1 MELRPPQAGAPAR
14 SDGLAR
20 RAFEL
25 TGIALGAAAGLFL
38 AWQAAGALLLIF
50 AGLLMAVLL
59 DACATGLQRVLPVS
73 RSWCIALVS
82 LVIAL
87 LMAGAIWW
95 GGYALSQQADE
106 LVSTIARQLR
116 ALRGELEAA
125 GLAPERPTQG
135 RGNEPQNLAQLLVPN
150 PRDLFGQ
157 ARTALTGILGVLGN
171 AVFIAFIGFFVA
183 LNPLSYRQGFLSL
196 LPRDKRL
203 RVGAVVDEVAEV
215 LRWWLIG
222 QLATMVVITLSTWA
236 ALTLL
241 GMPAPFLLGL
251 QAGLVNFIPYLGPIV
266 AGVPIVLAAAS
277 QGASIVGWA
286 VGVFLL
292 IQILEGYILT
302 PLIQRRAV
310 DLQPALTLGAQMLLG
325 ALFGAAGIAL
335 ATPIAAAAR
344 IAILRLYVEDALGG
358 PTAQDHNR
366 HEASGT
372 GPFNGS

>member
-1 MELRPPQAGAPAR
+1 MELRPPEAGAPAR

-25 TGIALGAAAGLFL
+25 TAIALGAAAGLFL

-50 AGLLMAVLL
+50 AGLLVAVLL
-59 DACATGLQRVLPVS
+59 DACAAGLQRALPVS

-82 LVIAL
+82 LAIAL
-87 LMAGAIWW
+87 AVAGAIWL
-95 GGYALSQQADE
+95 GGYALSQQADQ
-106 LVSTIARQLR
+106 LVSTIDRQLR
-116 ALRGELEAA
+116 TLRGELEAA
-125 GLAPERPTQG
+125 GLAPERPTQSG
-135 RGNEPQNLAQLLVPN
+135 GGEVQNLAQLLVPD

-183 LNPLSYRQGFLSL
+183 LNPMSYKQGFLSL
-196 LPRDKRL
+196 LPRDKRP
-203 RVGAVVDEVAEV
+203 RVGAVADEVAEV
-215 LRWWLIG
+215 LRWWLVS

-241 GMPAPFLLGL
+241 GMPAAFLLGL

-277 QGASIVGWA
+277 QGASMVGWA
-286 VGVFLL
+286 VGVFVL

-310 DLQPALTLGAQMLLG
+310 DLQPALTLAAQMLLG

-358 PTAQDHNR
+358 PTA
-366 HEASGT
+366 
-372 GPFNGS
+372 